1 MATKQRPP
9 FYEIFLLAAIRVRRD
24 DHQNPPPF
32 DEHDHKDGENSQVAI
47 YPALTRL
54 TLKTATADWL
64 IAQNAA
70 RKFKQ
75 SDYDEVKEQFED
87 QARRNAAGK
96 KKKLNSSAE
105 SSEAETKQPKTRR
118 AS

>member
-9 FYEIFLLAAIRVRRD
+9 FYEIFLLSAIRVRRD

-32 DEHDHKDGENSQVAI
+32 DETNHKDGENSQVAI

-54 TLKTATADWL
+54 TIKTATADWL
-64 IAQNAA
+64 VAQKVAM
-70 RKFKQ
+70 KFKQ
-75 SDYDEVKEQFED
+75 ADFDEVKEEMEE

-96 KKKLNSSAE
+96 LKKLNQSAASSDPE
-105 SSEAETKQPKTRR
+105 SKRQTRK